1 MQLTKEYFEQH
12 LNQRFTDFYD
22 RLDKRID
29 DKLDRKF
36 DEKLADFE
44 AKIDKKI
51 SKLPQRADLE
61 GFARKADVE
70 RVQKDV
76 KLIRLDVI
84 KLAGVVDNLS
94 GDFSDFRDYATAKF
108 ITLETEV
115 KEINTRLDAT
125 SKMAKEDVDALAKNY
140 LALDRRV
147 GSHDRDIKKLKH
159 KVTVK

>member
-1 MQLTKEYFEQH
+1 MQLTKEYFEQY
-12 LNQRFTDFYD
+12 LNQRFADFYD
-22 RLDKRID
+22 RLDRRID

-51 SKLPQRADLE
+51 SKLPQKADLE
-61 GFARKADVE
+61 GFARKADLE

-108 ITLETEV
+108 MTIESDI
-115 KEINTRLDAT
+115 KEMNGKLDAT
-125 SKMAKEDVDALAKNY
+125 SKMAKEDADALAKNY
-140 LALDRRV
+140 LTLDRRMT
-147 GSHDRDIKKLKH
+147 SHDRDIKKLKD
-159 KVTVK
+159 KVIVK